1 MTTQLEQAWEL
12 AKLRFAAVG
21 IDVEAALRQL
31 DRLPVSMHCW
41 QGDDVAG
48 FENPEGSLTGGIQ
61 ATGNYPGKAR
71 NATELRADLEQALSL
86 IPGPKRLNLH
96 AIYLES
102 DTPVARD
109 QIKPEH
115 FKNWV
120 EWAKTNQLGLD
131 FNPSCFS
138 HPLSADGFTLAHADD
153 TIRQFW
159 IDHCKASRRVS
170 AYFGEQLGTPSVMN
184 IWIPDGMKD
193 ITVDRLAPRQRLLDA
208 LDEVI
213 SEKLDPAHHIDAV
226 ESKLFGIGAESYT
239 VGSNEFYM
247 GYATSRQTALCLDAG
262 HFHPTEVISDKIS
275 AAMLYVPRLL
285 LHVSRPVRW
294 DSDHVVLLDDETQ
307 AIASE
312 IVRHNLFD
320 RVHIGLDFFDASIN
334 RIAAWVIGTRNMK
347 KALLRALLEPTAY
360 DFDIFEEPRIDY
372 QRAVRVGVAH
382 HLQTV
387 EIDVIQATV
396 RKATQHD
403 VVKAVGGA
411 NLIAVHP
418 RRIAD
423 SLAHAGCALLFKLFT
438 GNDRYRLRR
447 FNIRRGKLRGPALHL
462 RGDNHRIVFC
472 CFLRQQRKS
481 HAAGHPSHQQRQA
494 SLREHEYLQRH
505 V

>member
-1 MTTQLEQAWEL
+1 MTTQLEQAWDL
-12 AKLRFAAVG
+12 AKQRFAAVG
-21 IDVEAALRQL
+21 VDVEEALRQL

-48 FENPEGSLTGGIQ
+48 FENPGGSLTGGIQ

-71 NATELRADLEQALSL
+71 NATELRADLELALSL

-102 DTPVARD
+102 DEPVARNE
-109 QIKPEH
+109 IKPEH
-115 FKNWV
+115 FTNWV
-120 EWAKTNQLGLD
+120 AWAKANKLGLD

-138 HPLSADGFTLAHADD
+138 HPLSADGFTLAHANDE
-153 TIRQFW
+153 IRQFW
-159 IDHCKASRRVS
+159 IDHVKASRRVS

-184 IWIPDGMKD
+184 IWSPDGMKD
-193 ITVDRLAPRQRLLDA
+193 ITVDRLAPRQRLLAA
-208 LDEVI
+208 LDEAI

-312 IVRHNLFD
+312 IIRHDLFD

-334 RIAAWVIGTRNMK
+334 RVGAWATGTRAMEK
-347 KALLRALLEPTAY
+347 SLLYALLQPGEHLKELQDT
-360 DFDIFEEPRIDY
+360 Y
-372 QRAVRVGVAH
+372 QFTEKMMLAEQAKSMPFGAVWD
-382 HLQTV
+382 
-387 EIDVIQATV
+387 EYC
-396 RKATQHD
+396 
-403 VVKAVGGA
+403 
-411 NLIAVHP
+411 
-418 RRIAD
+418 RR
-423 SLAHAGCALLFKLFT
+423 AGCPLDGEL
-438 GNDRYRLRR
+438 Y
-447 FNIRRGKLRGPALHL
+447 PA
-462 RGDNHRIVFC
+462 V
-472 CFLRQQRKS
+472 
-481 HAAGHPSHQQRQA
+481 AAYEAKVLPERM
-494 SLREHEYLQRH
+494 
-505 V
+505 

>member
-1 MTTQLEQAWEL
+1 MTTLIDQAWEL
-12 AKLRFAAVG
+12 AKQRFSAVG
-21 IDVEAALRQL
+21 VDVENALKTMEQ
-31 DRLPVSMHCW
+31 LPVSMHCW

-71 NATELRADLEQALSL
+71 NAAELRSDLEMALSL

-102 DTPVARD
+102 DTPVARNK
-109 QIKPEH
+109 IEPRH
-115 FKNWV
+115 FSHWV
-120 EWAKTNQLGLD
+120 EWAKKHHLGLD

-138 HPLSADGFTLAHADD
+138 HPLSADGFTLSSADPE
-153 TIRQFW
+153 TRQFW
-159 IDHCKASRRVS
+159 IEHCQASRRIS

-193 ITVDRLAPRQRLLDA
+193 TPIDRLAPRQRLASA

-213 SEKLDPAHHIDAV
+213 SEKLNPAHHIDAV

-239 VGSNEFYM
+239 VGSNEFYL

-275 AAMLYVPRLL
+275 SAMLYVPRLL

-307 AIASE
+307 AIANE
-312 IVRHNLFD
+312 IVRHDLFD

-347 KALLRALLEPTAY
+347 KALLRALLEPTEHLRKL
-360 DFDIFEEPRIDY
+360 EESGDY
-372 QRAVRVGVAH
+372 TARLALLEEQKSLPWQAVWEMYCQRNDVPADARWLNAVREYEEQV
-382 HLQTV
+382 L
-387 EIDVIQATV
+387 
-396 RKATQHD
+396 
-403 VVKAVGGA
+403 
-411 NLIAVHP
+411 
-418 RRIAD
+418 
-423 SLAHAGCALLFKLFT
+423 S
-438 GNDRYRLRR
+438 
-447 FNIRRGKLRGPALHL
+447 
-462 RGDNHRIVFC
+462 
-472 CFLRQQRKS
+472 QR
-481 HAAGHPSHQQRQA
+481 
-494 SLREHEYLQRH
+494 
-505 V
+505 